1 MFRNF
6 AVEAVKLWDF
16 LSCKGNTVNATYPRQ
31 IDQCEQSKSC
41 LRTEAK
47 GITSP
52 VIPSYLPSPWL
63 SNKCGLG
70 CLRASIGANIFF
82 LLLII
87 CYVKRYL
94 IKSWFHEV
102 VYVHSGKETLR
113 KKTKHFSVYSR
124 PTLNQWLRLKR
135 ENYSCALNF
144 PVWLSRAIIF
154 GRIPKQQSWVWN
166 R

>member
-1 MFRNF
+1 MEKEKKKHKKIENKKNKTTHIPNIIYFDQWCQMFRNF
-6 AVEAVKLWDF
+6 AVEAVKLWDL

-94 IKSWFHEV
+94 IKSWF
-102 VYVHSGKETLR
+102 
-113 KKTKHFSVYSR
+113 SR
-124 PTLNQWLRLKR
+124 SRL
-135 ENYSCALNF
+135 YTF
-144 PVWLSRAIIF
+144 W
-154 GRIPKQQSWVWN
+154 
-166 R
+166 